1 MTNFRSPHS
10 NRALFFMSVCVL
22 FFTTLGHAQFRV
34 VNYNIANSN
43 GDPTD
48 LQSVFEELALDD
60 TPGAAV
66 APHLYV
72 FQEARESDIDDIE
85 AILNAAHPG
94 LGYARATYTSNNIE
108 DGSVGAQALFYRSD
122 LVSELTSSHD
132 DISTG
137 ASRNTDR
144 WRLRLTNYDFD
155 FYVYSSHLKAGQGQ
169 DNEDERADG
178 VVSIRS
184 NADALPSDAHVIYV
198 GDYNFYSPNEPGYQ
212 EFIASGSKQAVDP
225 LGNGSWSGSSNA
237 IKHTQSPRA
246 SSSGGLIGGG
256 MDDRFDQHLVTAG
269 LFDGSGFSIVDY
281 RAFGNDG
288 NHYNT
293 SINAGNNT
301 YYPSQTSRSNA
312 LADALF
318 DASDHIPVVVDYQ
331 YPALVSGLLQDEL
344 GIVIQ
349 GGVVYVD
356 VLLSNIAPGAFVDTC
371 PVFVEGLIG
380 FFGDD
385 SVQDVANFPGFDTIT
400 LLLDTTTIG
409 DLSGTVQVVGLGED
423 MNSPLI
429 LSSNATIIGSARP
442 SFSDQN
448 QLEALDLAYEI
459 EVGDAPLELSFPVFN
474 FEHSSLQARCSVES
488 ITGIKG
494 ALALDSLPGGL
505 IGSTPGAIEL
515 SFDPA
520 IRGAGVYEY
529 SLVIELLDEEL
540 PGAQQSQLT
549 IDLLFEVDDTS
560 EPSADFNN
568 DGVVNGLDLTI
579 LLGAWGTSNND
590 ITGDGVVS
598 GPDLAQLLAA
608 WGN

>member
-1 MTNFRSPHS
+1 MTSFRSLPS
-10 NRALFFMSVCVL
+10 TRACFLTALFVL
-22 FFTTLGHAQFRV
+22 FFSTAGHAQFRV
-34 VNYNIANSN
+34 VSYNIANNN

-60 TPGAAV
+60 TPGAAA
-66 APHLYV
+66 APHVYV
-72 FQEARESDIDDIE
+72 FQEARESDIDDLE
-85 AILNAAHPG
+85 SILNAAHPG

-122 LVSELTSSHD
+122 LVSELTSSHQ

-137 ASRNTDR
+137 ASRNSDR
-144 WRLRLTNYDFD
+144 WRLRLANYEFD
-155 FYVYSSHLKAGQGQ
+155 FYIYSSHLKAGQGQ

-178 VVSIRS
+178 VEAIRS

-198 GDYNFYSPNEPGYQ
+198 GDYNFYSPNETGYQ
-212 EFIASGSKQAVDP
+212 EFIASGPKQAIDP

-246 SSSGGLIGGG
+246 SSAGGLIGGG
-256 MDDRFDQHLVTAG
+256 MDDRFDQHLVSSG
-269 LFDGSGFSIVDY
+269 LFDGTGFSIVDY

-293 SINAGNNT
+293 SINDGNNT

-344 GIVIQ
+344 GVVIQ
-349 GGVVYVD
+349 GAAVYVD
-356 VLLSNIAPGAFVDTC
+356 VLLSNIAPGAFVDAC
-371 PVFVEGLIG
+371 PVFVEGGLG

-385 SVQDVANFPGFDTIT
+385 SIQDVANFPGFDTVT
-400 LLLDTTTIG
+400 LLLDTTTVG
-409 DLSGTVQVVGLGED
+409 DLSANVQVIGLGED
-423 MNSPLI
+423 MNDPLV
-429 LSSNATIIGSARP
+429 LSSNATIIASARP
-442 SFSDQN
+442 SFSDQSE
-448 QLEALDLAYEI
+448 LGVLDLAYEL
-459 EVGDAPLELSFPVFN
+459 EVSDDPIELSFPIFN

-494 ALALDSLPGGL
+494 ALALDSLPAGL
-505 IGSTPGAIEL
+505 IGSTPGTIEL

-520 IRGAGVYEY
+520 ALGAGIYEY
-529 SLVIELLDEEL
+529 SLTVDLLDEDL
-540 PGAQQSQLT
+540 PGAASSQLT
-549 IDLLFEVDDTS
+549 IELGFEVGEGS
-560 EPSADFNN
+560 GSPADLNN
-568 DGVVNGLDLTI
+568 DGEVNGLDLTI
-579 LLGAWGTSNND
+579 LLGAWGSSNND
-590 ITGDGVVS
+590 LTGDGVVS

-608 WGN
+608 WGS